1 MFELL
6 SSLGVVLVI
15 VSPILIFIINDWRWN
30 IISLATLYL
39 GVFALVSL
47 SWPISLTLVK
57 LITGWMCGAILGMA
71 LTGQPGSSNSSG
83 NLQNN
88 GTTTPEPKIPT
99 SYRVF
104 RVFIIVMFVLV
115 VFSVSPAL
123 ERYIPGINTHQTLG
137 ALFLVG
143 LGLLQVGYNTRVF
156 PLVLGLLTILA
167 GFEIIYAV
175 VESSTLVS
183 GLLAVV
189 NLGVALAGAYLIV
202 SSGGEN
208 TA

>member
-1 MFELL
+1 MFEPL
-6 SSLGVVLVI
+6 SSLGIFFVV

-71 LTGQPGSSNSSG
+71 LTGQPGATTSSG
-83 NLQNN
+83 DRPSSGIPTL
-88 GTTTPEPKIPT
+88 EPKLPT

-104 RVFIIVMFVLV
+104 RIFLIVMFVLV
-115 VFSVSPAL
+115 VFSVSPTL
-123 ERYIPGINTHQTLG
+123 QRYVPGINVNQTLG

-143 LGLLQVGYNTRVF
+143 MGILQVGFSTRVF
-156 PLVLGLLTILA
+156 PLILGLLSILA

-189 NLGVALAGAYLIV
+189 NLSIALVGAYLIV
-202 SSGGEN
+202 SSDGGD
-208 TA
+208 TT